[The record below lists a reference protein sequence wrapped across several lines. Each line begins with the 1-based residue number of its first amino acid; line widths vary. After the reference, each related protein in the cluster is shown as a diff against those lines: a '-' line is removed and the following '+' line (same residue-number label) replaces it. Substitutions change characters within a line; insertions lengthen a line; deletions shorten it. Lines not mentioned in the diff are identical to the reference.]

1 MLAEDLRLCKV
12 RPTDEAIER
21 RFLFEV
27 ISPTKLVPLG
37 QTNGGT
43 WPVGSVENISV

>member
-27 ISPTKLVPLG
+27 VSPTKLVPLG
-37 QTNGGT
+37 QTNGGA
-43 WPVGSVENISV
+43 WPVDSVKNISA

>member
-27 ISPTKLVPLG
+27 VSPTKLVPLG
-37 QTNGGT
+37 QTN
-43 WPVGSVENISV
+43 VGA